1 MRLIDKMDECLIWIG
16 VTSEKESEEI
26 KNVKIRSILLDLDLD
41 KLKLQ
46 SAAEFNEKKWR
57 LLNQNLPT
65 CWK

>member
-1 MRLIDKMDECLIWIG
+1 MRLIDIMDEDLIWAG

-26 KNVKIRSILLDLDLD
+26 KNVKIRLILFDLH

-57 LLNQNLPT
+57 LA
-65 CWK
+65 